1 MPPAGATASASSRPS
16 QAGKSYLVSALAR
29 RPLGQL
35 TADFAGCTKDFLTE
49 INPPGDRGS
58 TGLVTR
64 FTAHKS
70 AVEADHPVELRLLSE
85 TDVVK
90 ILANSFYSDDP
101 NNMTFKLPDEAAI
114 REALTAA
121 QASAAG
127 ASRTWTRSPSMTSA
141 SIFSATSAPASSR
154 CRASATGTA

>member
-1 MPPAGATASASSRPS
+1 MDDSGAKLVTAAKRLGEGSGKARLWIDDVRKTAVSVANEAHGLTNSARKAENLARKLQGAAGRRNCVGVFGPS

-35 TADFAGCTKDFLTE
+35 TADFAGTHKDFLTE
-49 INPPGDRGS
+49 INPPGDRES

-70 AVEADHPVELRLLSE
+70 AEADHPVELRLLSE

-90 ILANSFYSDDP
+90 ILANSFYS
-101 NNMTFKLPDEAAI
+101 
-114 REALTAA
+114 
-121 QASAAG
+121 
-127 ASRTWTRSPSMTSA
+127 TS
-141 SIFSATSAPASSR
+141 TP
-154 CRASATGTA
+154 TT